1 MLINNDDK
9 LNEHVAYTL
18 LWLRAKRT
26 RNGFKSSS
34 LQEMDRTKRTHM
46 YGRVTHVRTIIISQR
61 MCDSFSRETVKLILF
76 RHIFNFFFYLIFIL
90 LL

>member
-1 MLINNDDK
+1 MFIKNDDK

-34 LQEMDRTKRTHM
+34 LQETDRAKRTT
-46 YGRVTHVRTIIISQR
+46 VQR
-61 MCDSFSRETVKLILF
+61 STVASHTSERL
-76 RHIFNFFFYLIFIL
+76 
-90 LL
+90 